1 MYTLNSCTI
10 KNRHII
16 LIGQKEQTVMF
27 CWNQIMNLDSLEWS
41 YTFNLVL
48 YLTLNIEMSTCSMAG
63 VTSGIYLQV
72 QLS

>member
-1 MYTLNSCTI
+1 
-10 KNRHII
+10 
-16 LIGQKEQTVMF
+16 MF

-72 QLS
+72 QLSSQNFN